1 MTEGAWSGRPKK
13 DPSTSSSDTCYYC
26 KKAGHNK
33 KKYLKYKEILK
44 KKDDND
50 TDGDS
55 ISEKSEQTDI
65 VEEADDNP
73 CDVLTYQEEKVLL

>member
-1 MTEGAWSGRPKK
+1 M
-13 DPSTSSSDTCYYC
+13 DPSISSSNACYYC
-26 KKAGHNK
+26 RKPVHIK
-33 KKYLKYKEILK
+33 KKYFKYKEILK

-73 CDVLTYQEEKVLL
+73 CNVLTYQEEKVLL